1 MRDWNERKRDI
12 DELYEELL
20 SIAEVINKER
30 KERERLKLN
39 EKEYRVFKLLK
50 SHLTDKTDDTELV
63 NAVKEIM
70 ERVDSI
76 TFHRWFEKSEVVQEV
91 ERSILL
97 YLIEKMSGKF
107 DDITTTKNEIV
118 RFLVNQAEK
127 EAKTKNWKN

>member
-1 MRDWNERKRDI
+1 
-12 DELYEELL
+12 
-20 SIAEVINKER
+20 
-30 KERERLKLN
+30 
-39 EKEYRVFKLLK
+39 
-50 SHLTDKTDDTELV
+50 
-63 NAVKEIM
+63 M